1 MKVTYSWL
9 KEYVDFDL
17 SAVQLADKL
26 VSLGINV
33 ENIRLI
39 GEGIEG
45 IVVVGKIISIEPH
58 PQADRLTVCKVNTG
72 KKEYNIVCGASN
84 MKVGDIVPLALEGAV
99 LSENKKIKLV
109 NIRGIKSEG
118 MMCSAK
124 ELGISDD
131 MSGLLILPRE
141 TSLGKEIKKVL
152 SLPDIVF
159 DLEITPNRA
168 DCLSLIG
175 IAREI
180 AATLNIPFKLP
191 EINLKDTGNEIGKQA
206 RVTIKEPLLCPRYL
220 ARVIRNVKIS
230 PSPFWLQRRLE
241 MVGLRAI
248 NNVVDA
254 TNYVL
259 MELGHPLHAFDYDQI
274 NNHHIIVRRA
284 EEKEKFKTLEGM
296 EYTLDKDMLVIADEK
311 KTVALAGIM
320 GGSNSQVNNETC
332 NLLIESAYFDAINIR
347 RTSKKLG
354 LTTESSY
361 RFERGTDFE
370 MAAKAI
376 NRVTSLIR
384 EIAGGQVVEGI
395 IDQYPQKI
403 VPHNIILRPKQ
414 VNRILG
420 IEISKKQIL
429 DFLNRLGFEC
439 DLLEDNANLKVK
451 VPAFRQEVSREIDL
465 IEEIARIYK
474 YDEIPPAVP
483 RWKSLEYSPNRE
495 FLLEKEVKDFF
506 VSAGFFEVMN
516 YSFSSEGGFNK
527 LGVRDSSYYTKAV
540 KVKNPLSREYS
551 FLRTTLL
558 GNILENIFKNI
569 NYNLYDLKLF
579 ETGKI
584 FFAGE
589 KNLLPEEKKIVSG
602 AICGMIE
609 ESYWQ
614 KKSRETDFFYLK
626 GVIIRLLENLGI
638 KDYKVEKG
646 SNILFHPK
654 QSAKIIV
661 AGNIQIGQ
669 LGKISP
675 WIAEKYNFDFP
686 VYIFELD
693 MGALLKS
700 QNLKRNYFPISKYPA
715 VVRDVALVV
724 PEGISYFQVS
734 SQIKKTG
741 GKVITQIKL
750 FDVYQGKQIDRGFRS
765 MAYSIIYQSGEKT
778 LTDKEVNSIH
788 NKVLHSLEKNF
799 KVKIRDK

>member
-1 MKVTYSWL
+1 
-9 KEYVDFDL
+9 
-17 SAVQLADKL
+17 
-26 VSLGINV
+26 
-33 ENIRLI
+33 
-39 GEGIEG
+39 
-45 IVVVGKIISIEPH
+45 
-58 PQADRLTVCKVNTG
+58 
-72 KKEYNIVCGASN
+72 
-84 MKVGDIVPLALEGAV
+84 
-99 LSENKKIKLV
+99 IKLV

-451 VPAFRQEVSREIDL
+451 VPAFRQEVTREIDL

-483 RWKSLEYSPNRE
+483 RWKSLE
-495 FLLEKEVKDFF
+495 
-506 VSAGFFEVMN
+506 
-516 YSFSSEGGFNK
+516 
-527 LGVRDSSYYTKAV
+527 
-540 KVKNPLSREYS
+540 
-551 FLRTTLL
+551 
-558 GNILENIFKNI
+558 
-569 NYNLYDLKLF
+569 
-579 ETGKI
+579 
-584 FFAGE
+584 
-589 KNLLPEEKKIVSG
+589 
-602 AICGMIE
+602 
-609 ESYWQ
+609 
-614 KKSRETDFFYLK
+614 
-626 GVIIRLLENLGI
+626 
-638 KDYKVEKG
+638 
-646 SNILFHPK
+646 
-654 QSAKIIV
+654 
-661 AGNIQIGQ
+661 
-669 LGKISP
+669 
-675 WIAEKYNFDFP
+675 
-686 VYIFELD
+686 
-693 MGALLKS
+693 
-700 QNLKRNYFPISKYPA
+700 
-715 VVRDVALVV
+715 
-724 PEGISYFQVS
+724 
-734 SQIKKTG
+734 
-741 GKVITQIKL
+741 
-750 FDVYQGKQIDRGFRS
+750 
-765 MAYSIIYQSGEKT
+765 
-778 LTDKEVNSIH
+778 
-788 NKVLHSLEKNF
+788 
-799 KVKIRDK
+799 